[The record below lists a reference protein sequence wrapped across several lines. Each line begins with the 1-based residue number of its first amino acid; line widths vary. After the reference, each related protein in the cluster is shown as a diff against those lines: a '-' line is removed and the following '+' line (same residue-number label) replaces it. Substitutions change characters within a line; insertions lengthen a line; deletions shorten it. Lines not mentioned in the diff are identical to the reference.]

1 MLARPA
7 AFGQKRATLAVT
19 SFIQHELRSM
29 KKALIY
35 KLPSRFV
42 VCPVST
48 TTSGIS
54 IASEPYIVL
63 PTPASAVELGASI
76 NQALASSLA
85 GVEHPSSWKGL
96 ATPRLAAAGVR
107 SEATFQKQ
115 ASLVSVNADGKKA
128 TFTPHRNGGATGP
141 DKGYSPI
148 DECAVQ
154 VDPKTQEA
162 WGAAA
167 LEAFEHCA

>member
-7 AFGQKRATLAVT
+7 ENGQKRAALAAA
-19 SFIQHELRSM
+19 SIIQQELRSM

-35 KLPSRFV
+35 KLPSRLV

-48 TTSGIS
+48 TTSGIG

-76 NQALASSLA
+76 NQALASSFA

-115 ASLVSVNADGKKA
+115 ASLVSVNADGNTA

-148 DECAVQ
+148 DECAVH

-167 LEAFEHCA
+167 FKVFEHCA